1 MNQAQQALK
10 NADLRNDAVDVQ
22 FFTRSTVYRFADG
35 SKLTVNM
42 YGPSYAA

>member
-1 MNQAQQALK
+1 MNSAQQALLD
-10 NADLRNDAVDVQ
+10 AGLRDSAVTVQ
-22 FFTRSTVYRFADG
+22 FFTRSTVYSFADG

>member
-10 NADLRNDAVDVQ
+10 NANLRDSAVTVQ
-22 FFTRSTVYRFADG
+22 FFTRSTVYSFSDG

>member
-10 NADLRNDAVDVQ
+10 NASLRDGAVTVQ
-22 FFTRSTVYRFADG
+22 FFTRSTVYSFSDG

-42 YGPSYAA
+42 YGTSYAA